1 MRYELPAPL
10 LSAALSPAGARELL
24 QGHTDSQGEYI
35 RCVEPLILQM
45 WRDLTVQG
53 HMKLT
58 YVNEIDFRDQ
68 LYPTDV
74 KDDYVRYVLNEL
86 IDVDS
91 IEVWAKK
98 SESLDL
104 QYAQDVLIGNDRFS
118 ELSSDYVYDE
128 EFSEHLLGYAVGKG
142 LQDGDLQVIGQDTF
156 NSYLRTL
163 FDDDRHLFNVE
174 VEIFGDVDWDGER
187 YRELSPDQQTC
198 LVTNIANSRHDSDK
212 DWANV
217 VVPHLLECMAKHD
230 QTAENVRSLI
240 RLNLRSE

>member
-10 LSAALSPAGARELL
+10 LRSVLSPAEARELL
-24 QGHTDSQGEYI
+24 QRRTDSQGEHI
-35 RCVEPLILQM
+35 RCLEPLILQM

-58 YVNEIDFRDQ
+58 YVNEIDYRDQ

-128 EFSEHLLGYAVGKG
+128 EFSEYLLGYAIGKG
-142 LQDGDLQVIGQDTF
+142 LVDGDLQVIGQDTF
-156 NSYLRTL
+156 NSYLRIL
-163 FDDDRHLFNVE
+163 FDDERHLFNVE
-174 VEIFGDVDWDGER
+174 LEIFGDVDWDGVR
-187 YRELSPDQQTC
+187 YRELSPDQQMN
-198 LVTNIANSRHDSDK
+198 LVTNFLNSRQDSDEA
-212 DWANV
+212 WANV
-217 VVPHLLECMAKHD
+217 VVPHLLECMARHE
-230 QTAENVRSLI
+230 QTAGDTKSLI
-240 RLNLRSE
+240 RLNLRT